1 MVRAVLQKSERTD
14 VQADTSL
21 LSRNERQLLKEWE
34 GRREKLRVL
43 EMRVEEAIFILR
55 DLSVVG
61 SDEEQT

>member
-14 VQADTSL
+14 VRADTSL